1 MPELAW
7 TQNAARPRDDIGEIA
22 LMQRVSHRNGATGL
36 AQTSK
41 PQPIA
46 VEHKTRGTTMDT
58 TSIVTSRPALAD
70 GGAGLQGA
78 GTCRPGTASTCALS
92 SISQIRSTRP
102 RNPTKVV
109 RL

>member
-1 MPELAW
+1 MPDLAW
-7 TQNAARPRDDIGEIA
+7 TQNAARPRDDIGDIA
-22 LMQRVSHRNGATGL
+22 PIRRASYRHGATRL
-36 AQTSK
+36 ARTSN

-70 GGAGLQGA
+70 GGTGLQGA
-78 GTCRPGTASTCALS
+78 GTCRPGTASTCAPS
-92 SISQIRSTRP
+92 STSQTHSTP
-102 RNPTKVV
+102 SRNPTKVV